1 VSARPVWLALKLACA
16 FALLVRLPTALSQ
29 PLHSSVTFLEE
40 TAPVKLPGMQ
50 CSPPGFTG
58 FGVRPRIHSE
68 WYFTNASTEPESS
81 ASKAPTYATQ
91 NKSMTTASVQ

>member
-1 VSARPVWLALKLACA
+1 MSARPVWLALKLACA

-50 CSPPGFTG
+50 CSLPGFTG
-58 FGVRPRIHSE
+58 FRVRPRIHSE
-68 WYFTNASTEPESS
+68 WYFNGASIPARTGT
-81 ASKAPTYATQ
+81 SKAPTYPTQ
-91 NKSMTTASVQ
+91 NILVANTSLQ